1 MGKLTKAG
9 AEARHFLSSFRTLI
23 RMSEMVDELS
33 GYESEAAVYAKE
45 KKESAAE
52 IAKLKPQLV
61 KLRKQVKE
69 AEATIEAS
77 HAKAAQVQKL
87 AQNDAGVIRASASD
101 DLRTQQEQERQTLA
115 GLQKLSAEER
125 SNFNTWRTAA
135 EQTKQDILRQTETLT
150 EALDAI
156 RAKLL

>member
-33 GYESEAAVYAKE
+33 GYESEAGVFAKE
-45 KKESAAE
+45 VKHSKAE
-52 IAKLKPQLV
+52 IKRLKPELE
-61 KLRKQVKE
+61 KLRAGVKE
-69 AEATIEAS
+69 AEKVIEAS
-77 HAKAAQVQKL
+77 HAKAAHIQKL

-101 DLRTQQEQERQTLA
+101 DLRIQQEQERQTLK
-115 GLQKLSAEER
+115 GLQQLSADER
-125 SNFNTWRTAA
+125 TSFNAWRTAA
-135 EQTKQDILRQTETLT
+135 EQTRAEIIAQTETLA
-150 EALDAI
+150 EALQAL